1 MRKQNNIDQIILK
14 SELYEFYDAVNKYNN
29 KKYLLQ
35 EFANPF
41 KIITDTAGEFVQDM
55 QSGFSDAMVEFM
67 VDTIV
72 AMLGI
77 NPTTLLGEF
86 FLEIAKEFIENVLV
100 RNPDHI
106 GKYFDDEEG
115 CNYIAEDL
123 ITVIGESGADIM
135 IRIFI
140 RYLSSQKFIDDLNSD
155 GDEAGQIEL
164 ELAQGIIKTLTDST
178 IADLI
183 VRPFKEAFQGEL
195 LEKLQVIVTDTVC
208 SSNFKL
214 SDAFGNYFGF
224 DFGSDEEEFPKEVD
238 SEV

>member
-14 SELYEFYDAVNKYNN
+14 SELYEFYSVLKYYNGNKHA
-29 KKYLLQ
+29 LLRE
-35 EFANPF
+35 EFNPL
-41 KIITDTAGEFVQDM
+41 KVLTDTAGEFVQDI
-55 QSGFSDAMVEFM
+55 QSGFGDAMVEFM

-106 GKYFDDEEG
+106 GKYFDDDEG
-115 CNYIAEDL
+115 CKYIADDL
-123 ITVIGESGADIM
+123 VVVIGESGADIM
-135 IRIFI
+135 IRIFL

-155 GDEAGQIEL
+155 GDKAAQVEL
-164 ELAQGIIKTLTDST
+164 ELAQGIIKTLTDSN

-195 LEKLQVIVTDTVC
+195 LEKLQIMVTNTIC
-208 SSNFKL
+208 NSEFKM

-224 DFGSDEEEFPKEVD
+224 DFGITEETPEKG
-238 SEV
+238 